1 MAKILVAGGAGYIGS
16 HVVKA
21 ILQAGDQALVYD
33 NLSSGQKINLFSQAE
48 FVEGDILDYE
58 TLKKAM
64 GQEIDA
70 VVHLAG
76 KKAVG
81 ESMLVP
87 EKYAVNNITGALN
100 IINAMSE
107 CGVKHIVFSSSA
119 AVYGMPEYLPVDEK
133 HPLNPINYYGFT
145 KLEFERNLEWYSR
158 LKDFSYMALRYFNAV
173 GYDADGDIK
182 GKELNP
188 QNLLPI
194 IIEAATGKR
203 ESLSVF
209 GNDYDTRDGTCIRDY
224 VHVTDLAKAHVLA
237 LEKLM
242 NGAKSEVI
250 NLGTNTGTTV
260 NEVIRAAEKVTGKK
274 LNVKYVERRPGD
286 PAELVASYDKAKQ
299 VLGWEPEYKN
309 IEDIVRTT
317 WNMEN
322 LG

>member
-21 ILQAGDQALVYD
+21 ILKAGHQAVVYD
-33 NLSSGQKINLFSQAE
+33 DLSSGQRINLFPQAE
-48 FVEGDILDYE
+48 FIQGDILDYAA
-58 TLKKAM
+58 LKEAM
-64 GQEIDA
+64 SRNIDA

-100 IINAMSE
+100 IINAMAE

-158 LKDFSYMALRYFNAV
+158 LKDFGYMALRYFNAV
-173 GYDADGDIK
+173 GYDAEGDIR

-203 ESLSVF
+203 ECLNVF
-209 GNDYDTRDGTCIRDY
+209 GNDYETRDGTCVRDY
-224 VHVTDLAKAHVLA
+224 VHVTDLAKAHVMA

-242 NGAKSEVI
+242 DGAKSEVI

-260 NEVIRAAEKVTGKK
+260 KEVIQAAEKVIGKK

-286 PAELVASYDKAKQ
+286 PAELVASYDKAKK
-299 VLGWEPEYKN
+299 VLGWEPDYKN

>member
-21 ILQAGDQALVYD
+21 ILKAGHQAVVYD
-33 NLSSGQKINLFSQAE
+33 DLSSGQKINLFPQAE
-48 FVEGDILDYE
+48 FIQGDILNYAA
-58 TLKKAM
+58 LKEAM
-64 GQEIDA
+64 SRNIDA

-100 IINAMSE
+100 IINAMAE

-173 GYDADGDIK
+173 GYDAEGDIR

-203 ESLSVF
+203 ECLNVF
-209 GNDYDTRDGTCIRDY
+209 GNDYETRDGTCVRDY
-224 VHVTDLAKAHVLA
+224 VHVTDLAKAHVMA

-242 NGAKSEVI
+242 DGAKSEVI

-260 NEVIRAAEKVTGKK
+260 KEVIQAAEKVIGKK

-286 PAELVASYDKAKQ
+286 PAELVASYDKAKK
-299 VLGWEPEYKN
+299 VLGWEPDYKN

-317 WNMEN
+317 WDMEN

>member
-21 ILQAGDQALVYD
+21 ILKAGHQAVVYD
-33 NLSSGQKINLFSQAE
+33 DLSSGQRINLFPQAE
-48 FVEGDILDYE
+48 FIQGDILDYAA
-58 TLKKAM
+58 LKEAM
-64 GQEIDA
+64 SRNIDA

-100 IINAMSE
+100 IINAMAE

-173 GYDADGDIK
+173 GYDAEGDIR

-203 ESLSVF
+203 EFLNVF
-209 GNDYDTRDGTCIRDY
+209 GNDYETRDGTCVRDY
-224 VHVTDLAKAHVLA
+224 VHVTDLAKAHVMA

-260 NEVIRAAEKVTGKK
+260 KEVIQAAEKVIGKK

-286 PAELVASYDKAKQ
+286 PAELVASYDKAKK
-299 VLGWEPEYKN
+299 VLGWEPDYKN

>member
-21 ILQAGDQALVYD
+21 ILKAGHQAVVYD
-33 NLSSGQKINLFSQAE
+33 DLSNGQRINLFPQAE
-48 FVEGDILDYE
+48 FIQGDILNYAA
-58 TLKKAM
+58 LKEAM
-64 GQEIDA
+64 SRNIDA

-100 IINAMSE
+100 IINAMAE

-173 GYDADGDIK
+173 GYDAEGDIR

-203 ESLSVF
+203 ECLNVF
-209 GNDYDTRDGTCIRDY
+209 GNDYETRDGTCVRDY
-224 VHVTDLAKAHVLA
+224 VHVTDLAKAHVMA

-242 NGAKSEVI
+242 DGAKSEVI

-260 NEVIRAAEKVTGKK
+260 KEVIQAAEKVIGKK

-286 PAELVASYDKAKQ
+286 PAELVASYDKAKK
-299 VLGWEPEYKN
+299 VLGWEPDYKN

-317 WNMEN
+317 WDMEN

>member
-21 ILQAGDQALVYD
+21 ILKAGHQAVVYD
-33 NLSSGQKINLFSQAE
+33 DLSSGQRINLFPQAE
-48 FVEGDILDYE
+48 FIQGDILNYAA
-58 TLKKAM
+58 LKEAM
-64 GQEIDA
+64 SRNIDA

-100 IINAMSE
+100 IINAMAE
-107 CGVKHIVFSSSA
+107 CGVKYIVFSSSA

-173 GYDADGDIK
+173 GYDAEGDIR

-203 ESLSVF
+203 ECLNVF
-209 GNDYDTRDGTCIRDY
+209 GNDYETRDGTCVRDY
-224 VHVTDLAKAHVLA
+224 VHVTDLAKAHVMA

-242 NGAKSEVI
+242 DGAKSEVI

-260 NEVIRAAEKVTGKK
+260 KEVIQAAEKVIGKK

-286 PAELVASYDKAKQ
+286 PAELVASYDKAKK
-299 VLGWEPEYKN
+299 VLGWEPDYKN

-317 WNMEN
+317 WDMEN

>member
-1 MAKILVAGGAGYIGS
+1 MAKILVAGGVGYIGS

-21 ILQAGDQALVYD
+21 ILKAGHQALVYD
-33 NLSSGQKINLFSQAE
+33 DLSSGQRINLFPQAE
-48 FVEGDILDYE
+48 FVEGNILDYA
-58 TLKKAM
+58 TLKEAM
-64 GQEIDA
+64 GRDIDA

-81 ESMLVP
+81 ESMIVP

-100 IINAMSE
+100 IINAMTE

-145 KLEFERNLEWYSR
+145 KLEFEKNLEWYSR

-173 GYDADGDIK
+173 GYDAQGDVR
-182 GKELNP
+182 GKEQNP

-194 IIEAATGKR
+194 IIEVATGKR

-242 NGAKSEVI
+242 SGAKSEVI

-260 NEVIRAAEKVTGKK
+260 DEVIRAAEKVIGKK
-274 LNVKYVERRPGD
+274 LNVKYVERRSGD
-286 PAELVASYDKAKQ
+286 PATLVASYDKAKE

-309 IEDIVRTT
+309 IEDIVQTT

>member
-1 MAKILVAGGAGYIGS
+1 MKILVAGGAGYIGS

-21 ILQAGDQALVYD
+21 ILKAGHQAVVYD
-33 NLSSGQKINLFSQAE
+33 DLSSGQRINLFPQAE
-48 FVEGDILDYE
+48 FIQGDILDYAA
-58 TLKKAM
+58 LKEAM
-64 GQEIDA
+64 SRNIDA

-100 IINAMSE
+100 IINAMAE

-173 GYDADGDIK
+173 GYDAEGDIR

-203 ESLSVF
+203 ECLNVF
-209 GNDYDTRDGTCIRDY
+209 GNDYETRDGTCVRDY
-224 VHVTDLAKAHVLA
+224 VHVTDLAKAHVMA

-242 NGAKSEVI
+242 DGAKSEVI

-260 NEVIRAAEKVTGKK
+260 KEVIQAAEKVIGKK

-286 PAELVASYDKAKQ
+286 PAELVASYDKAKK
-299 VLGWEPEYKN
+299 VLGWEPDYKN

>member
-21 ILQAGDQALVYD
+21 ILKAGHQAVVYD
-33 NLSSGQKINLFSQAE
+33 DLSSGQRINLFPQAE
-48 FVEGDILDYE
+48 FIQGDILDYAA
-58 TLKKAM
+58 LKEAM
-64 GQEIDA
+64 SRNIDA

-100 IINAMSE
+100 IINAMAE

-173 GYDADGDIK
+173 GYDAEGDIR

-203 ESLSVF
+203 ECLNVF
-209 GNDYDTRDGTCIRDY
+209 GNDYETRDGTCVRDY
-224 VHVTDLAKAHVLA
+224 VHVTDLAKAHVMA

-242 NGAKSEVI
+242 GGAKSEVI

-260 NEVIRAAEKVTGKK
+260 KEVIQAAEKVIGKK

-286 PAELVASYDKAKQ
+286 PAELVASYDKAKK
-299 VLGWEPEYKN
+299 VLGWEPDYKN

>member
-21 ILQAGDQALVYD
+21 ILKAGHQAVVYD
-33 NLSSGQKINLFSQAE
+33 DLSSGQRINLFPQAE
-48 FVEGDILDYE
+48 FIQGDILNYAA
-58 TLKKAM
+58 LKEAM
-64 GQEIDA
+64 SRNIDA

-100 IINAMSE
+100 IINAMAE
-107 CGVKHIVFSSSA
+107 CGVKYIVFSSSA

-173 GYDADGDIK
+173 GYDAEGDIR

-194 IIEAATGKR
+194 IIEAATGK
-203 ESLSVF
+203 
-209 GNDYDTRDGTCIRDY
+209 
-224 VHVTDLAKAHVLA
+224 K
-237 LEKLM
+237 
-242 NGAKSEVI
+242 
-250 NLGTNTGTTV
+250 
-260 NEVIRAAEKVTGKK
+260 
-274 LNVKYVERRPGD
+274 
-286 PAELVASYDKAKQ
+286 
-299 VLGWEPEYKN
+299 
-309 IEDIVRTT
+309 
-317 WNMEN
+317 
-322 LG
+322 

>member
-21 ILQAGDQALVYD
+21 ILKAGHQAVVYD
-33 NLSSGQKINLFSQAE
+33 DLSSGQRINLFPQAE
-48 FVEGDILDYE
+48 FIQGDILNYAA
-58 TLKKAM
+58 LKEAM
-64 GQEIDA
+64 SRNIDA

-100 IINAMSE
+100 IINAMAE

-173 GYDADGDIK
+173 GYDAEGDIR

-203 ESLSVF
+203 ECLNVF
-209 GNDYDTRDGTCIRDY
+209 GNDYETRDGTCVRDY
-224 VHVTDLAKAHVLA
+224 VHVTDLAKAHVMA

-242 NGAKSEVI
+242 DGAKSEVI

-260 NEVIRAAEKVTGKK
+260 KEVIQAAEKVIGKK

-286 PAELVASYDKAKQ
+286 PAELVASYDKAKK
-299 VLGWEPEYKN
+299 VLGWEPDYKN

-317 WNMEN
+317 WDMEN

>member
-21 ILQAGDQALVYD
+21 ILKAGHQAVVYD
-33 NLSSGQKINLFSQAE
+33 DLSSGQKINLFPQAE
-48 FVEGDILDYE
+48 FIQGDILDYAA
-58 TLKKAM
+58 LKEAM
-64 GQEIDA
+64 SRNIDA

-100 IINAMSE
+100 IINAMAE

-173 GYDADGDIK
+173 GYDAEGDIR

-203 ESLSVF
+203 ECLNVF
-209 GNDYDTRDGTCIRDY
+209 GNDYETRDGTCVRDY
-224 VHVTDLAKAHVLA
+224 VHVTDLAKAHVMA

-242 NGAKSEVI
+242 DGAKSEVI

-260 NEVIRAAEKVTGKK
+260 KEVIQAAEKVIGKK

-286 PAELVASYDKAKQ
+286 PAELVASYDKAKK
-299 VLGWEPEYKN
+299 VLGWEPDYKN

-317 WNMEN
+317 WDMEN

>member
-21 ILQAGDQALVYD
+21 ILKAGHQAVVYD
-33 NLSSGQKINLFSQAE
+33 DLSSGQRINLFSQAE
-48 FVEGDILDYE
+48 FIQGDILDYAA
-58 TLKKAM
+58 LKEAM
-64 GQEIDA
+64 SRNIDA

-100 IINAMSE
+100 IINAMTE

-173 GYDADGDIK
+173 GYDAEGDIR

-203 ESLSVF
+203 EYLNVF
-209 GNDYDTRDGTCIRDY
+209 GNDYETRDGTCVRDY
-224 VHVTDLAKAHVLA
+224 VHVTDLAKAHVMA

-242 NGAKSEVI
+242 DGAKSEVI

-260 NEVIRAAEKVTGKK
+260 NEVIQAAEKVIGKK

-286 PAELVASYDKAKQ
+286 PAELVASYDKAKK
-299 VLGWEPEYKN
+299 VLGWEPDYKN

>member
-21 ILQAGDQALVYD
+21 ILKAGHQAVVYD
-33 NLSSGQKINLFSQAE
+33 DLSSGQKINLFPQAE
-48 FVEGDILDYE
+48 FIQGDILDYAA
-58 TLKKAM
+58 LKEAM
-64 GQEIDA
+64 SRNIDA

-100 IINAMSE
+100 IINAMAE

-173 GYDADGDIK
+173 GYDAEGDIR

-203 ESLSVF
+203 ECLNVF
-209 GNDYDTRDGTCIRDY
+209 GNDYETRDGTCVRDY
-224 VHVTDLAKAHVLA
+224 VHVTDLAKAHVMA

-242 NGAKSEVI
+242 DGAKSEVI

-260 NEVIRAAEKVTGKK
+260 KEVIQAAEKVIGKK

-286 PAELVASYDKAKQ
+286 PAELVASYDKAKK
-299 VLGWEPEYKN
+299 VLGWEPDYKN

>member
-1 MAKILVAGGAGYIGS
+1 MVKILVAGGAGYIGS

-21 ILQAGDQALVYD
+21 ILKAGHQAVVYD
-33 NLSSGQKINLFSQAE
+33 DLSSGQRINLFPQAE
-48 FVEGDILDYE
+48 FIQGDILDYAA
-58 TLKKAM
+58 LKEAM
-64 GQEIDA
+64 SRNIDA

-100 IINAMSE
+100 IINAMAE

-173 GYDADGDIK
+173 GYDAEGDIR

-203 ESLSVF
+203 ECLNVF
-209 GNDYDTRDGTCIRDY
+209 GNDYETRDGTCVRDY
-224 VHVTDLAKAHVLA
+224 VHVTDLAKAHVMA

-242 NGAKSEVI
+242 DGAKSEVI

-260 NEVIRAAEKVTGKK
+260 KEVIQAAEKVIGKK

-286 PAELVASYDKAKQ
+286 PAELVASYDKAKK
-299 VLGWEPEYKN
+299 VLGWEPDYKN